1 MNKSVRFSVDSY
13 ENYISPVQEVDQVG
27 KVTENIPILSVNAP
41 KLYTY
46 EELKNDEEIKKE
58 IIKNELKI
66 IQSKMDE
73 CNSFL
78 RQIYISV
85 FVLLSK
91 NYSGEIHLHG
101 IYSNLDK
108 GTEAFNKITNYDKK
122 ISNLILY
129 KTFVDNLSAEY
140 DIKLFDDLNQDKIYE
155 KKYN

>member
-13 ENYISPVQEVDQVG
+13 ENYISPVQEVDQVE
-27 KVTENIPILSVNAP
+27 KVTENIPVLSVNAP

-66 IQSKMDE
+66 IQSKIDE

-91 NYSGEIHLHG
+91 NYLGEINLHG

-108 GTEAFNKITNYDKK
+108 GTEAFNKITNFDKK

-129 KTFVDNLSAEY
+129 KTFVDNLSEEY